1 MLLSAARVVCFFYVL
16 AIARVIPADAQSR
29 VGQATALPRERI
41 VCTPLRPADWHL
53 FLFEAGSPPKQI
65 TDDPA
70 LDHDATFSSDGKWVV
85 FTAGRGGLND
95 EAPISDGDGPP
106 PLGEL
111 FVALMDGKS
120 EPIRLTHNKCSDGLP
135 CWGEQRR
142 AVFFAE
148 SSAPSKE

>member
-1 MLLSAARVVCFFYVL
+1 MLLSAARVVYFFYVL

-41 VCTPLRPADWHL
+41 VYTTLRPANWHL
-53 FLFEAGSPPKQI
+53 LLLEAGSSPQQI

-70 LDHDATFSSDGKWVV
+70 PDHGATFS
-85 FTAGRGGLND
+85 
-95 EAPISDGDGPP
+95 P
-106 PLGEL
+106 
-111 FVALMDGKS
+111 
-120 EPIRLTHNKCSDGLP
+120 DGLP

-148 SSAPSKE
+148 SSAPKE

>member
-1 MLLSAARVVCFFYVL
+1 VVCFFYVL
-16 AIARVIPADAQSR
+16 AIARVIPADRQSR

-41 VCTPLRPADWHL
+41 VYTTLRPANWHL
-53 FLFEAGSPPKQI
+53 FLLEAGSPPKQI

-70 LDHDATFSSDGKWVV
+70 LDHGATFSPDGKWVV
-85 FTAGRGGLND
+85 FTSGRGGLND

-106 PLGEL
+106 PLGEIC
-111 FVALMDGKS
+111 VAPVDGKS
-120 EPIRLTHNKCSDGLP
+120 EPIRLTHNKWSDGLS

-148 SSAPSKE
+148 SSAPKE